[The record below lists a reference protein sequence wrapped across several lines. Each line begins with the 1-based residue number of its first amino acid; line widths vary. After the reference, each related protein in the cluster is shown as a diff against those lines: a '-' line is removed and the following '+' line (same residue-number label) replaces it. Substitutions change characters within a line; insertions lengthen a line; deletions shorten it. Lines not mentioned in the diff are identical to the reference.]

1 MNSNDREFLF
11 SEKYRPHTI
20 TECILP
26 EYLVKVFK
34 GQLKKGQLQNLL
46 LSGASGLGKTTV
58 ALALCEELGCT
69 VKFIRASE
77 DSGIDVIR
85 TDVLNF
91 AANGSFGASTKVVIF
106 DEAERLSGATQ
117 EALRGTIEAFSA
129 NCRFIFT
136 CNHKNRIIPAL
147 RASRLVEVDFAIPT
161 EEGPKIASKFNKR
174 VKEILDAESIT
185 YDDKVLAQVIMRYFP
200 DFRKTLNELQA
211 YANISDTIDEGI
223 LGKWSN
229 IDMEDLLDSLKK
241 KNFKSMRKWVVDNL
255 DNDPLII
262 MRKVY
267 DELVDATEQGPEL
280 VVILADYMY
289 RQSFVADGEINVVA
303 LFTEIMNRITF
314 KE

>member
-1 MNSNDREFLF
+1 
-11 SEKYRPHTI
+11 
-20 TECILP
+20 
-26 EYLVKVFK
+26 
-34 GQLKKGQLQNLL
+34 
-46 LSGASGLGKTTV
+46 
-58 ALALCEELGCT
+58 
-69 VKFIRASE
+69 
-77 DSGIDVIR
+77 
-85 TDVLNF
+85 
-91 AANGSFGASTKVVIF
+91 
-106 DEAERLSGATQ
+106 
-117 EALRGTIEAFSA
+117 
-129 NCRFIFT
+129 
-136 CNHKNRIIPAL
+136 
-147 RASRLVEVDFAIPT
+147 
-161 EEGPKIASKFNKR
+161 
-174 VKEILDAESIT
+174 LDAESIT

-229 IDMEDLLDSLKK
+229 IDMEDLLESLKK

-267 DELVDATEQGPEL
+267 DELVDVTDQGPEL
-280 VVILADYMY
+280 VVILADYMH